1 MFDRLKKATSKGV
14 WHALAVIIVM
24 LLAGPEIMVSI
35 ELMAMVEVLGASTF
49 VFMYLSGIKLL
60 FSKAWDKYKNF
71 ESHSVFFFP
80 TLPVLKQMPSMI
92 IHTIPDR
99 TLVGGFLAVVT
110 VAMSVFYI
118 QTLIGV

>member
-1 MFDRLKKATSKGV
+1 MFDKLKKAASKGV
-14 WHALAVIIVM
+14 WHSLAVIIVM

-35 ELMAMVEVLGASTF
+35 ELMAMIEVLGASTF
-49 VFMYLSGIKLL
+49 VLMYLSGIKLFFL
-60 FSKAWDKYKNF
+60 KVWDKYKNF

-80 TLPVLKQMPSMI
+80 TLSVLKQMPSMI

-99 TLVGGFLAVVT
+99 TVVGGFLAVAT

-118 QTLIGV
+118 QTLIAV

>member
-1 MFDRLKKATSKGV
+1 MSKGF

-49 VFMYLSGIKLL
+49 VLIYLSVIKLF
-60 FSKAWDKYKNF
+60 FSKVWDKYKNF

-80 TLPVLKQMPSMI
+80 TLSVLKQMPSMI

-99 TLVGGFLAVVT
+99 TAVGGFLAVVT
-110 VAMSVFYI
+110 VTMSAFYI
-118 QTLIGV
+118 QTLIGI